1 MGFSKSCGGIRL
13 NHAKASRMS
22 CVDIVDIEIVR
33 ISDKGAAMLAW
44 DVCFMHK
51 NVDVLVTP
59 RDGGV

>member
-1 MGFSKSCGGIRL
+1 MC
-13 NHAKASRMS
+13 

-44 DVCFMHK
+44 DVCFKHK